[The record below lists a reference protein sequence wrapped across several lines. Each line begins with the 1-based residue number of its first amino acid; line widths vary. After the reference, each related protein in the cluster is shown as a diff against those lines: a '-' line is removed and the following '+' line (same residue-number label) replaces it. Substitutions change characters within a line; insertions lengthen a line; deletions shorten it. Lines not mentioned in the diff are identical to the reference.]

1 MTRFKEWRQRIALVL
16 AVVGPGFITAN
27 VDNDAGGIAT
37 YSVAGAQFGYS
48 LLWTMI
54 PITIAL
60 VIVQEMSSRMGAITG
75 KGLSDLIR
83 EEFGLRATFLLML
96 ALVATNFGNVVSEF
110 AGIASSFELFGV
122 SKYIVV
128 PLAAFVVWG
137 IVVHGTYASIEKVF
151 LSASAFYICYIVS
164 GVLADPD
171 WKAAALST
179 VTRPE
184 SAGFRNYSYVSMI
197 IGLAGTTIAPW
208 MQFYLQASIVE
219 KGVTAR
225 QYRASRLDVVVGC
238 IFAAV
243 VAWFIVVA
251 CAATLH
257 TAGKYDIVTGAD
269 AAQALRPLAG
279 EYAYLLFAAGLF
291 NASLFAACILPLSTA
306 YAVCEGL
313 GLESGLDKRFQD
325 APAFYW
331 LYTALI
337 VFGAGVVLV
346 PQFPLFRVMVLSQV
360 VNGILLPF
368 VLIFVILLINDRE
381 LMGTFVNSKSYNVVA
396 WFTVVVMI
404 VLTMLLGLANVA
416 SAQDRPFLF
425 SVTTTTEPEKS
436 AVRLDYDIG
445 AGERAFQS
453 DTSNQPEQRIGIQA
467 SKGRFTAIGRVGLV
481 SAGSSYQSSQ
491 SGELLVS
498 LLEPARNSLAI
509 AAGGGVL
516 HEASGA
522 NVLLARVIGGREAE
536 SWRLHGNAMFQKP
549 LRQDRDTVD
558 LVTSVGWAWKTTRS
572 VAVGVEGIGEDLEG
586 FWETEETEGG
596 ARLLVGPSLHV
607 APPGKKWQ
615 LNATGGPVFHP
626 SDTGLSSD
634 ALRDLPPTTDRVSY
648 AVKVGLTYR
657 LY

>member
-1 MTRFKEWRQRIALVL
+1 MTWLKEWRVRIALVL

-37 YSVAGAQFGYS
+37 YSVAGAQFGYT

-60 VIVQEMSSRMGAITG
+60 VIIQEMSSRMGAVTG

-83 EEFGLRATFLLML
+83 EEFGLRATFLLMV

-122 SKYIVV
+122 SKYVVV

-164 GVLADPD
+164 GVLAHPD

-184 SAGFRNYSYVSMI
+184 SAGFRNYGYLSMI

-219 KGVTAR
+219 KGVTPR
-225 QYRASRLDVVVGC
+225 QYKASRLDVVVGC

-257 TAGKYDIVTGAD
+257 TAGKYDIITGAD

-337 VFGAGVVLV
+337 VCGAGVVLI
-346 PQFPLFRVMVLSQV
+346 PGFPLFRVMVLSQV

-381 LMGTFVNSKSYNVVA
+381 LMGTYVNSKWYNVFA

-404 VLTMLLGLANVA
+404 ALTIAMALA
-416 SAQDRPFLF
+416 
-425 SVTTTTEPEKS
+425 
-436 AVRLDYDIG
+436 
-445 AGERAFQS
+445 
-453 DTSNQPEQRIGIQA
+453 QA
-467 SKGRFTAIGRVGLV
+467 RG
-481 SAGSSYQSSQ
+481 
-491 SGELLVS
+491 
-498 LLEPARNSLAI
+498 
-509 AAGGGVL
+509 
-516 HEASGA
+516 
-522 NVLLARVIGGREAE
+522 
-536 SWRLHGNAMFQKP
+536 
-549 LRQDRDTVD
+549 
-558 LVTSVGWAWKTTRS
+558 
-572 VAVGVEGIGEDLEG
+572 
-586 FWETEETEGG
+586 
-596 ARLLVGPSLHV
+596 
-607 APPGKKWQ
+607 
-615 LNATGGPVFHP
+615 
-626 SDTGLSSD
+626 
-634 ALRDLPPTTDRVSY
+634 
-648 AVKVGLTYR
+648 
-657 LY
+657 

>member
-1 MTRFKEWRQRIALVL
+1 MRFFKSWRTRIALVL

-37 YSVAGAQFGYS
+37 YSVAGAQFGYT

-60 VIVQEMSSRMGAITG
+60 VIVQEMSSRMGAVTG

-96 ALVATNFGNVVSEF
+96 ALVVTNFGNVVSEF
-110 AGIASSFELFGV
+110 AGVASSFELFGV

-128 PLAAFVVWG
+128 PLSALAVWAV
-137 IVVHGTYASIEKVF
+137 VVHGTYSSVEKIF

-164 GVLADPD
+164 GFFAHPD

-179 VTRPE
+179 LTRPD
-184 SAGFRNYSYVSMI
+184 SLGFRNYGYLSMI

-225 QYRASRLDVVVGC
+225 QYKASQIDVVVGC

-257 TAGKYDIVTGAD
+257 SVGKYNIETGAE

-291 NASLFAACILPLSTA
+291 NASLFAASILPISTA

-313 GLESGLDKRFQD
+313 GLEAGLDKRFEE

-337 VFGAGVVLV
+337 VFGAGVVLF
-346 PQFPLFRVMVLSQV
+346 PHFPLFRVMVFSQV
-360 VNGILLPF
+360 LNGVLLPF
-368 VLIFVILLINDRE
+368 VLMFVLLLINDKE
-381 LMGTFVNSKSYNVVA
+381 LMGSYTNSRWYNVAA
-396 WFTVVVMI
+396 WITVGVMI
-404 VLTMLLGLANVA
+404 ALTIAMVI
-416 SAQDRPFLF
+416 AQ
-425 SVTTTTEPEKS
+425 
-436 AVRLDYDIG
+436 VRG
-445 AGERAFQS
+445 
-453 DTSNQPEQRIGIQA
+453 
-467 SKGRFTAIGRVGLV
+467 
-481 SAGSSYQSSQ
+481 
-491 SGELLVS
+491 
-498 LLEPARNSLAI
+498 
-509 AAGGGVL
+509 
-516 HEASGA
+516 
-522 NVLLARVIGGREAE
+522 
-536 SWRLHGNAMFQKP
+536 
-549 LRQDRDTVD
+549 
-558 LVTSVGWAWKTTRS
+558 
-572 VAVGVEGIGEDLEG
+572 
-586 FWETEETEGG
+586 
-596 ARLLVGPSLHV
+596 
-607 APPGKKWQ
+607 
-615 LNATGGPVFHP
+615 
-626 SDTGLSSD
+626 
-634 ALRDLPPTTDRVSY
+634 
-648 AVKVGLTYR
+648 
-657 LY
+657 